1 MQRVPELPEF
11 ESRDEQLSFG
21 AAIAMV
27 AMMKNGYDA
36 GGSRIP
42 AAATNKRGCLLARK
56 KPSRT
61 TGYVKMKTPGLNT
74 RKEHY
79 IHHVALL
86 AADRR
91 DDYERIHP
99 KTTDCSHLCHHNNC
113 FNAAHL
119 NVEDKQ
125 TNLDRNGCKRAKIVY
140 LDGELRDNPCPHR
153 PSCLLERLDI
163 ESRK

>member
-1 MQRVPELPEF
+1 MQRVPEHPEF

-79 IHHVALL
+79 IHHVALSL
-86 AADRR
+86 QRVEGMITNVFTLRPLTAPTSVIITIASMRPTFMW
-91 DDYERIHP
+91 RI
-99 KTTDCSHLCHHNNC
+99 N
-113 FNAAHL
+113 
-119 NVEDKQ
+119 KQ
-125 TNLDRNGCKRAKIVY
+125 TLTETDVNEPRLSVLMGNCMITRAHT
-140 LDGELRDNPCPHR
+140 GHHAC
-153 PSCLLERLDI
+153 
-163 ESRK
+163 